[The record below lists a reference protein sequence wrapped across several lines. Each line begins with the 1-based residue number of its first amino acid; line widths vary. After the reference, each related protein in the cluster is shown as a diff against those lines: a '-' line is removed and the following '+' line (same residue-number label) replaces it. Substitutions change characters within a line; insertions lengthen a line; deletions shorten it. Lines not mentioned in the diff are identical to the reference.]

1 MNIFQEVK
9 ERLTMKD
16 VVELY
21 GFTVNRSGFCSCPF
35 HNEKTP
41 SMKIYEKGFKCF
53 GCDEGGDLIYFVQ
66 KYFDMSPVDACKKL
80 NRDFDLYID
89 EHAKA
94 DKSEYSE
101 YIQMKQ
107 RRDTLRDKENCALN
121 IVSDYI
127 GILNGYKVD
136 YKPINEDVMPDKRF
150 MEYLSNYEN
159 TLQLYNNLSE
169 AVSLPFEEKE
179 RYYAKIEKTI
189 VNILDKVQAADNAKR
204 HRCYTYDIGQII
216 GNMTYRAITDKVYIK
231 YTNADAP
238 KIAKAFEKSGIKFS
252 GRVYDQLTTFTVN
265 GKDLQRARDISDW
278 ISRDSIE
285 NAPVPQRSTPKV
297 KRSVGMDRDM

>member
-35 HNEKTP
+35 HNEETP

-53 GCDEGGDLIYFVQ
+53 GCGEGGDMIKFVE
-66 KYFDMSPVDACKKL
+66 KLFELSPIDACRKL
-80 NRDFDLYID
+80 NDDFKLGID
-89 EHAKA
+89 SGPRS
-94 DKSEYSE
+94 KSEISQ
-101 YIQMKQ
+101 YIRMKQ
-107 RRDTLRDKENCALN
+107 RKDRLKEKENCALN

-127 GILNGYKVD
+127 NILNGYKID
-136 YKPINEDVMPDKRF
+136 FKPTDENVIPDKRF

-159 TLQLYNNLSE
+159 TLELYDSLSN

-179 RYYAKIEKTI
+179 RYYADMEKTI
-189 VNILDKVQAADNAKR
+189 VGVLDKVQAADNAKR
-204 HRCYTYDIGQII
+204 HRCYTYDVGQII

-231 YTNADAP
+231 YANADAP
-238 KIAKAFEKSGIKFS
+238 KIAKAFERSGIKFS
-252 GRVYDQLTTFTVN
+252 GRVYEQLTTFTIS
-265 GKDLQRARDISDW
+265 GKDLQRVRDISDW
-278 ISRDSIE
+278 ISRESIA
-285 NAPVPQRSTPKV
+285 NTPVPKRSTPKV

>member
-1 MNIFQEVK
+1 MIVFQELK

-21 GFTVNRSGFCSCPF
+21 GFNVNRNGFCSCPF

-53 GCDEGGDLIYFVQ
+53 GCGEGGDVIYFVQ
-66 KYFDMSPVDACKKL
+66 KYFDLSSLVEASKKL
-80 NRDFDLYID
+80 NTDFKLYLD
-89 EHAKA
+89 EHATVNN
-94 DKSEYSE
+94 SE

-107 RRDTLRDKENCALN
+107 RKETLRDKENCALN

-127 GILNGYKVD
+127 NILNGYKAD
-136 YKPINEDVMPDKRF
+136 YKPINENVMPDKRF

-159 TLQLYNNLSE
+159 TLELYDSLSN

-179 RYYAKIEKTI
+179 RYYADMEKTI
-189 VNILDKVQAADNAKR
+189 VNVLEKVQAADNAKR
-204 HRCYTYDIGQII
+204 HSCYTYDVGQII

-231 YTNADAP
+231 YANADAP

-265 GKDLQRARDISDW
+265 GKDLQRVRDISDW
-278 ISRDSIE
+278 INSKSFEKTPI
-285 NAPVPQRSTPKV
+285 AQRSTPKV